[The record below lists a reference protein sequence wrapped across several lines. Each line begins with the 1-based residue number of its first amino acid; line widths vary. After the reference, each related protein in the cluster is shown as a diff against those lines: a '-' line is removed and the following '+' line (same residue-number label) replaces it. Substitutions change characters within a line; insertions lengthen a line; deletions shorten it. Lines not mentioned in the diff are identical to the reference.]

1 MDKKPLEIE
10 YKFLIEKP
18 DLRVLEAQPQFKE
31 KKLCQ
36 MYLELPESSQE
47 FGKRCRIRK
56 IEEQGNLRYIKT
68 FKKDFKGIT
77 RIEVEEEI
85 SKDEFEH
92 LSQFIRNGFAPV
104 EKTRYTFFYE
114 GFTCEVDVFPFW
126 DNKAFLEIEVE
137 SEAVLPPIP
146 DFIKVIRDV
155 STDKMYRNSVLSQL
169 IFRGTII

>member
-56 IEEQGNLRYIKT
+56 IEEQGNLSYIKT
-68 FKKDFKGIT
+68 FKKYLKGIT

-114 GFTCEVDVFPFW
+114 GYTCEVDIFPFW
-126 DNKAFLEIEVE
+126 KGMAFLEIEVE
-137 SEAVLPPIP
+137 SESIMPTIPP
-146 DFIKVIRDV
+146 FINVIRDV
-155 STDKMYRNSVLSQL
+155 STDLNFRNSVIAQR
-169 IFRGTII
+169 IFEGTLT

>member
-18 DLRVLEAQPQFKE
+18 DLRVLEAQSQFKE

-56 IEEQGNLRYIKT
+56 TEEAGKVTFCKT
-68 FKKDFKGIT
+68 FKKDVSGLT

-85 SKDEFEH
+85 GKDEFEH
-92 LSQFIRNGFAPV
+92 LSQFILKGYAPV
-104 EKTRYTFFYE
+104 EKIRYTFFYE